1 MGEGRWGRGEKE
13 KEPHTQSRRWGEDAN
28 NRYYMRWQAVAMQ
41 GHGISIATQTHL
53 ENEDMQRFPLDVKRH
68 HKHASTTHKLG
79 FHTVS
84 VHPSKYSNIYIKSEK
99 INTHPKEYIF
109 TRP

>member
-68 HKHASTTHKLG
+68 HKHASTTQTRLSHSFGAPIKIFKHIHKIRKNK
-79 FHTVS
+79 HTS
-84 VHPSKYSNIYIKSEK
+84 
-99 INTHPKEYIF
+99 
-109 TRP
+109 